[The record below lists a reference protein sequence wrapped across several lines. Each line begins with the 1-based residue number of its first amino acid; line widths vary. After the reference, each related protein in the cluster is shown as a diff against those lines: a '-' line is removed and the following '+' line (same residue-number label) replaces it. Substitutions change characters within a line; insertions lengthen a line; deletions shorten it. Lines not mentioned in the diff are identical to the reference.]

1 MDQITPGMTYGLTAL
16 TVAIYS
22 IPLLFVIWRLT
33 KVSIRTRD
41 LVFLGM
47 LGIIFLAAECLS
59 CHSPGSKG
67 T

>member
-16 TVAIYS
+16 TVAIWS

-47 LGIIFLAAECLS
+47 FGLMFLIPHIATS
-59 CHSPGSKG
+59 SPL
-67 T
+67 TQ